1 MVNPREEA
9 EGDASSPPTLSC
21 SLEGATS
28 GGENVETETKPKK
41 GSAAMGNQEACVP
54 RLGPVQGTL
63 GGGAAV
69 HPGEAAGDRGAGLR
83 VRMARQADAG
93 QVAPGGAGWPAC
105 QVGTH
110 RNLTITAASRERAR
124 LQGRWCMGEE
134 GWGHPED
141 HPESGGQ
148 RPAPGD
154 SSSSGHRFASE
165 L

>member
-1 MVNPREEA
+1 
-9 EGDASSPPTLSC
+9 
-21 SLEGATS
+21 
-28 GGENVETETKPKK
+28 
-41 GSAAMGNQEACVP
+41 MGNQEARVP

-63 GGGAAV
+63 GGRAAV
-69 HPGEAAGDRGAGLR
+69 RPGEAAGDRGAGLR
-83 VRMARQADAG
+83 VRTARQADAG
-93 QVAPGGAGWPAC
+93 QVAPGGAGWPTG

-110 RNLTITAASRERAR
+110 PDPTITAASRGRSR
-124 LQGRWCMGEE
+124 LQGRWCVGEK

>member
-41 GSAAMGNQEACVP
+41 GSAAMGNQEARVP
-54 RLGPVQGTL
+54 RLGPIQGTL

-69 HPGEAAGDRGAGLR
+69 HPGEAAGDWGAGLR
-83 VRMARQADAG
+83 VRTARQADAG

-110 RNLTITAASRERAR
+110 PEPDHHRCQQRASPTPGAVVH
-124 LQGRWCMGEE
+124 GR
-134 GWGHPED
+134 
-141 HPESGGQ
+141 GGLGT
-148 RPAPGD
+148 P
-154 SSSSGHRFASE
+154 
-165 L
+165 